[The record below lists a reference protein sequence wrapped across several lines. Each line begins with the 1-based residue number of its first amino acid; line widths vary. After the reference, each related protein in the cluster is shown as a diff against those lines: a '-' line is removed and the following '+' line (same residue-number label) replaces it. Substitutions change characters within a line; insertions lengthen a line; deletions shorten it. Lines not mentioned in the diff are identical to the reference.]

1 MKRTTLVI
9 GCVLCL
15 CLCAVAVAPAM
26 AKPVISPQTDKLTG
40 DKLDKGL
47 SGKGNL
53 KGVDDQLISNA
64 STATNEFR
72 MHQFNDSV
80 AWGKDLI
87 AAVNAS
93 GYTTTKAE
101 AVLAQLTGQE
111 DALRA
116 ALASGQ
122 KGQITSV
129 TAKNSALTKQLRMSL
144 NNCIRANGS
153 ANGTMEMNQLRENCT
168 AIDAAHLELRY
179 ENRSMYGQEII
190 DIFNASGY
198 DTTTAGESLGIIE
211 SNQQSFMNATGDG
224 DRPAVNKVLNENKKA
239 WNTGKRSLWE
249 QLRAF
254 FFGADVTEDD
264 DEPEKEPE
272 EEPEP
277 TPKTTPEP
285 TPEKEPE
292 EEPEP

>member
-1 MKRTTLVI
+1 
-9 GCVLCL
+9 
-15 CLCAVAVAPAM
+15 M
-26 AKPVISPQTDKLTG
+26 AKPLISPQTDKLA
-40 DKLDKGL
+40 DHKMDKGL
-47 SGKGNL
+47 SGNGNL

-72 MHQFNDSV
+72 MQQFNDSV

-87 AAVNAS
+87 AEVNAS
-93 GYTTTKAE
+93 GYDTSKAE

-111 DALRA
+111 DALAA

-129 TAKNSALTKQLRMSL
+129 TAKNSALTKQLRMAL
-144 NNCIRANGS
+144 NNCIRQNGS

-190 DIFNASGY
+190 DMFNASGY
-198 DTTTAGESLGIIE
+198 DTTTAGEQLGIIE

-224 DRPAVNKVLNENKKA
+224 DRPAINKVLNENKKA
-239 WNTGKRSLWE
+239 WNTGKRSLWD

-254 FFGADVTEDD
+254 FFGAAVTDD
-264 DEPEKEPE
+264 EDEPEPTGEPTPEPEDEYEPEPTGEPTPEPEPE

-277 TPKTTPEP
+277 
-285 TPEKEPE
+285 
-292 EEPEP
+292 